1 MFLKRPTMRGM
12 AIAPFLR
19 VKQPSISEGIENAA
33 AGEELT
39 GASSNGSTVDT
50 FDLRRP
56 ERIAKSQLN
65 AILLLHENFVR
76 SVVSSLSAYLRT
88 YVSMNLIGVEQ
99 LSYSEFLEKLPAT
112 TCLTCLAVKPFEGS
126 AILEINPALIFP
138 ILEILLGGTGKTTM
152 ETQREITEIEQT
164 VLDTLFRILVHDLTE
179 AWKSIT
185 AIDFSIQS
193 VSTDPQ
199 FLQIMS
205 PAEAVVAVRIE
216 MRIGESAGFMNIA
229 MPYLMIKMMRQK
241 FDRRQATRKSESTA
255 EDQGRVFDLIMP
267 SRVTADVRL
276 PKQQIRAQD
285 LLALEP
291 GDVLTFDMPVDSPVE
306 LVLNGRPC
314 FRGSVVRAGQKRAF
328 SVSEEICL
336 G

>member
-1 MFLKRPTMRGM
+1 M
-12 AIAPFLR
+12 
-19 VKQPSISEGIENAA
+19 KQPSVSEGIENPFAA
-33 AGEELT
+33 TELAEGALAGPK
-39 GASSNGSTVDT
+39 VDL

-88 YVSMNLIGVEQ
+88 YVSMNLQTVEQ
-99 LSYSEFLEKLPAT
+99 LTYSEFLEKLPAT
-112 TCLTCLAVKPFEGS
+112 TCLTCLAAKPFEGS
-126 AILEINPALIFP
+126 AVLEINPALIFP

-164 VLDTLFRILVHDLTE
+164 VLDTLFRIVVHDLTE
-179 AWKSIT
+179 AWKTIT

-241 FDRRQATRKSESTA
+241 FDRRQATKKSEASA
-255 EDQGRVFDLIMP
+255 EERGRVLDLLMP
-267 SRVTADVRL
+267 ARVNADVRL
-276 PKQQIRAQD
+276 PRQQIRTSD
-285 LLALEP
+285 LLALEE
-291 GDVLTFDMPVDSPVE
+291 GDVLTFDMAVHSPVE

-314 FRGSVVRAGQKRAF
+314 FRGSIVRSGHKRAF
-328 SVSEEICL
+328 SVTGKIA